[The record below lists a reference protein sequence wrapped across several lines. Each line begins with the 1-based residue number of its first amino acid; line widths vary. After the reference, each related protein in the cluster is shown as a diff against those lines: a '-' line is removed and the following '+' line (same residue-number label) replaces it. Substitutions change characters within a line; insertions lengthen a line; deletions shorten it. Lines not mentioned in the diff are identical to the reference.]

1 MKKIFL
7 ILCVTSVMLGYAQEV
22 ITEGVVTSKQTMSS
36 DNEQM
41 NQQLAMIGDMVTT
54 TYFKDDKTRT
64 ELSGEMTGDVVSIFN
79 TNIGQMMMMMDN
91 PLMGKKY
98 VIKAIDNS
106 EDGQNNVEIKKG
118 NEVRTILGYEC
129 QKYTATIKD
138 GGTEVVMDM
147 FMTNAISAINK
158 ETMNFGK
165 DFDGGF
171 PLLLEIS
178 TNAQG
183 MNLKIKQEVISV
195 NKESVSDEKFDMTA
209 PEGFEKVDTLPGM

>member
-1 MKKIFL
+1 
-7 ILCVTSVMLGYAQEV
+7 MLGYAQEV